1 MKRWILRISAASAF
15 LIAVVLLVVWLGLR
29 ASLPTLDGTIET
41 AELDAVATIER
52 DAAGIPTITA
62 ATRTDLAFATGFA
75 HGQDRFF
82 QMDLTRRQ
90 AAGELS
96 ELIGSALLDSDKYL
110 RFHRFRYRAREAM
123 ALLTL
128 DDQEI
133 LNRYAAGVNAGRDSL
148 GSKPFEYFVLSAEP
162 SDWQPEDSVL
172 VVYAMFMQLNDS
184 RARKDVQRGL
194 VHRILPPDV
203 YAWMYPDGSPWDA
216 PLMGDERSVLPIPS
230 ADVYD
235 VRGVK
240 DQPPPASEEGK
251 PPLNGSNNW
260 AVSGA
265 LTHTGR
271 AMVSNDMHLGLSVPN
286 TFYQARLVV
295 TGDASRDVTGVS
307 LPGTPFIV
315 AGSNGRVAW
324 GYTNSYGDW
333 TDAVLLRPGITPD
346 TYRTPDG
353 DRPFERHV
361 EIINIKGEEA
371 IEFSVRETIWGPV
384 LDDFDYPD
392 GEIAVSWIAH
402 KPDGVNLRL
411 IGLET
416 VTSVA
421 AAIEVA
427 NTIAMPPQNFV
438 VGDAEG
444 NIGWSIAGKIPV
456 KTNFN
461 AMLPADW
468 SEEQGWNGWLAPEDY
483 PRIINPEH
491 GRIWSAN
498 ARVVDAEALRIIG
511 DGGYDLGARAKQI
524 RDGLFARDKFAP
536 ADMLAIQYDDR
547 ALFLDRWRLLLMDVL
562 DSDAVADDAGLME
575 YRRLVEDWNPRAAPE
590 SVGYRLVRAFRLDL
604 QSKVFHA
611 LTGSA
616 REEYGVDVRL
626 RLSNQFEAPL
636 WSLVTEQP
644 IHLLPARFGSWDEM
658 MVASVQDSIRYFAEN
673 YSDPLENR
681 SWGERNTARIQHPLS
696 LGIPQL
702 SGFLDMPKEPLNG
715 DSDLP
720 KAQSPDFGASERFS
734 VSPGDEENAL
744 MQMPTGQSGHPLSD
758 FYRSG
763 HDDWVQGRPSPF
775 LPGVTEHTLTL
786 TPAE

>member
-1 MKRWILRISAASAF
+1 MKRWVLRIFTASAF

-29 ASLPTLDGTIET
+29 ASLPTLDGTIEVT
-41 AELDAVATIER
+41 ELHAMVTIER
-52 DAAGIPTITA
+52 DSAGIPTITA
-62 ATRTDLAFATGFA
+62 ATRADLAFATGFA

-96 ELIGSALLDSDKYL
+96 ELIGSALVDNDKYF

-123 ALLTL
+123 ALLTP
-128 DDQEI
+128 DEQQI

-162 SDWQPEDSVL
+162 DDWQPEDTVL

-194 VHRILPPDV
+194 AHRILPPDV
-203 YAWMYPDGSPWDA
+203 YAWMYPEGSPWDA
-216 PLMGDERSVLPIPS
+216 PLMGKERSVLPVPT
-230 ADVYD
+230 ADAYD
-235 VRGVK
+235 VRGIS
-240 DQPPPASEEGK
+240 DEPPPADEKGK

-265 LTHTGR
+265 LTNTGR

-286 TFYQARLVV
+286 TFYQARLVT
-295 TGDASRDVTGVS
+295 TGDDSRDITGVS

-333 TDAVLLRPGITPD
+333 SDAVLLRPGITPD

-353 DRPFERHV
+353 DVPFERYV
-361 EIINIKGEEA
+361 ETINVKGDEA
-371 IEFSVRETIWGPV
+371 VEFTVRETIWGPV

-402 KPDGVNLRL
+402 EPDGVNLRM

-416 VTSVA
+416 ATSVV
-421 AAIEVA
+421 AAIDVA

-444 NIGWSIAGKIPV
+444 NIGWSIAGKIPR
-456 KTNFN
+456 KTAFN

-468 SEEQGWNGWLAPEDY
+468 SEQQGWNGWIAPEDY

-524 RDGLFARDKFAP
+524 RDGLFARDKFSP
-536 ADMLAIQYDDR
+536 ADMLEIQYDDR
-547 ALFLDRWRLLLMDVL
+547 ALFLDRWRLLLLDVL
-562 DSDAVADDAGLME
+562 DSDTVAADAGLME
-575 YRRLVEDWNPRAAPE
+575 YRRLVEDWIPRAAPE

-604 QSKVFHA
+604 QSRVFHA
-611 LTGSA
+611 LTGPA
-616 REEYGVDVRL
+616 REAYGDDVSL

-644 IHLLPARFGSWDEM
+644 AHLLPAEFASWDEM
-658 MVASVQDSIRYFAEN
+658 MVASVQNNIRYFAEN
-673 YSDPLENR
+673 YADPLQNR
-681 SWGERNTARIQHPLS
+681 HWGELNTAKIQHPLS

-702 SGFLDMPKEPLNG
+702 SGFLDMPTEPLNG

-734 VSPGDEENAL
+734 VSPGDEANAL
-744 MQMPTGQSGHPLSD
+744 MHMPTGQSGHPLSD
-758 FYRSG
+758 FYRAG
-763 HDDWVQGRPSPF
+763 HEDWVQGKPSPF
-775 LPGVTEHTLTL
+775 LPGVTVHTLTL

>member
-1 MKRWILRISAASAF
+1 MKRWILRILAASAF

-96 ELIGSALLDSDKYL
+96 ELIGSALVETDKYF

-123 ALLTL
+123 ALLTP

-133 LNRYAAGVNAGRDSL
+133 LDRYASGVNAGRDSL

-203 YAWMYPDGSPWDA
+203 YAWMYPEGSPWDA
-216 PLMGDERSVLPIPS
+216 PLMGNERSVLPIPS

-235 VRGVK
+235 VREVN
-240 DQPPPASEEGK
+240 DEPPLADEKGK

-286 TFYQARLVV
+286 IFYQARLVT
-295 TGDASRDVTGVS
+295 TGNDSRDITGVS

-315 AGSNGRVAW
+315 AGSNGQVAW

-333 TDAVLLRPGITPD
+333 SDAVLLRPGTAPD

-353 DRPFERHV
+353 DLPFERYV
-361 EIINIKGEEA
+361 ETINIKGEEA
-371 IEFSVRETIWGPV
+371 VEFSVRETIWGPV
-384 LDDFDYPD
+384 LDNIDYPD

-402 KPDGVNLRL
+402 EPDGVNLRL

-421 AAIEVA
+421 TAIDVA

-444 NIGWSIAGKIPV
+444 NIGWSIAGKIPR
-456 KTNFN
+456 KSAFN

-468 SEEQGWNGWLAPEDY
+468 SEQQGWNGWIEPEDY

-524 RDGLFARDKFAP
+524 RDGLFAKEKFSP

-547 ALFLDRWRLLLMDVL
+547 ALFLDRWRLLLLDVL
-562 DSDAVADDAGLME
+562 DSDTVAADAGLME
-575 YRRLVEDWNPRAAPE
+575 YRRLVEDWIPRAAPE

-604 QSKVFHA
+604 QSRIFHA
-611 LTGSA
+611 LTGPA
-616 REEYGVDVRL
+616 REEYGDDVGL

-644 IHLLPARFGSWDEM
+644 IHLLPAGFANWDEM
-658 MVASVQDSIRYFAEN
+658 MVASVQNNIRYFAEN
-673 YSDPLENR
+673 YADPLQNR
-681 SWGERNTARIQHPLS
+681 RWGERNTARIQHPLS

-702 SGFLDMPKEPLNG
+702 SGFLDMPRESLNG

-720 KAQSPDFGASERFS
+720 KAQSPNFGASERFS
-734 VSPGDEENAL
+734 VSPGDEANAL
-744 MQMPTGQSGHPLSD
+744 MHMPTGQSGHPLSD
-758 FYRSG
+758 FYRAG
-763 HDDWVQGRPSPF
+763 HDDWVQGKPSPF

-786 TPAE
+786 VPAE